1 MFERFTDRAR
11 RVIVGAQEEARLLGH
26 DYIGTEHI
34 LLGLLWVGD
43 GPGYAALTAEGVT
56 LDGMR
61 AQVVDIVGRGDRTP
75 SGHIPFTPRA
85 KKVLELSLRE
95 ALQLGDSFIGTEHV
109 LLGLV
114 REGEGVACQAI
125 VASGVDLPAVRARLL
140 VVLGRARIAT
150 DPPGRTRR
158 SRLRSLRAPRGEP
171 APPDTGRDQ
180 LPVLRRFTP
189 GAWHVALLAQ
199 SEALR
204 LGATAVG
211 EEHMLLGIL
220 AEAGGRGARALDA
233 VGVRLDV
240 ARERADALYGT
251 AAGTAEA
258 RPVEAAFAPDG
269 LDVIEFALVEALAA
283 GRHSIDTGDLLLGFV
298 RRAESGEG
306 EAAGALGSLGTTAD
320 AVRAA
325 VAGVDTDEA

>member
-43 GPGYAALTAEGVT
+43 GPAYAALTAEGVT
-56 LDGMR
+56 LDGTR

-109 LLGLV
+109 LLGLI
-114 REGEGVACQAI
+114 RDGEGVACQAI

-158 SRLRSLRAPRGEP
+158 SRLRALRAPRGEP

-211 EEHMLLGIL
+211 EEHLLLGIL

-233 VGVRLDV
+233 VGVTLDV
-240 ARERADALYGT
+240 ARERAEALYG
-251 AAGTAEA
+251 AAADTEEA